1 MTAKDELLGRIEHL
15 SAAQNLPVLIDRGI
29 VQDTHNGVAN
39 LLRKGLGIVVF
50 NILEDF
56 IKKRSSEALSRI
68 SASRISFSKL
78 PLKLQDAAI
87 LDAVSSL
94 AFRAKLEKKDGG
106 DWRKLIQ
113 TESLKIHSTGK
124 AVFELSD
131 FSLASS
137 GSNVSADEVIQIL
150 SAFGISGGWTTL
162 KKVSDAIGGGL
173 PDLSQT
179 YKNAASRRHS
189 CAHEANFNYDYLWLA
204 SIKSEI
210 LAIAASLDIILE
222 ARCRQTESNLNDNMQ
237 DHNIDHALS
246 YRFLHEDSGT
256 YKESKILNGRSIK
269 NWTNLPDALVALR
282 PKLHRNGEFLIILDD
297 TKRISD
303 WYVS

>member
-94 AFRAKLEKKDGG
+94 TFRAKLEKKDGG